1 MRILLSALLMGCPV
15 TAKDTGS
22 QSADVDTAPGDTGV
36 SWDDP
41 LADIDPSLLDQG
53 AAPCREPAFVS
64 VEEVV
69 DGDTIRVLSGR
80 GMERVRLIGIDAP
93 EVDHDGDWDECWAE
107 EALAHVEATIA
118 QSNVWLTFD
127 SECKDDYDRT
137 LAYVHTRPG
146 DQGFFQRTLL
156 LDGWVSTF
164 AVSPNTTFETL
175 FGNDEAQARSSG
187 RGLWGA
193 CSR

>member
-1 MRILLSALLMGCPV
+1 MGCPV
-15 TAKDTGS
+15 TAKDTSS
-22 QSADVDTAPGDTGV
+22 QGEGVDSAQGETGV

-41 LADIDPSLLDQG
+41 LADIDPSLLGQG
-53 AAPCREPAFVS
+53 ADPCREPAFVS

-80 GMERVRLIGIDAP
+80 GVERVRLIGIDAA

-107 EALAHVEATIA
+107 EALAHVEATIS

-127 SECKDDYDRT
+127 AECKDGYDRT

-146 DQGFFQRTLL
+146 DEGFLQRTLL

-164 AVSPNTTFETL
+164 AVAPNTSFETL

-193 CSR
+193 CGR